1 MQELLQGLRNQVN
14 TIDEELV
21 YLLYRR
27 FEIIKEIWMIPV
39 WENLGMN
46 KESRKQELLDI
57 MLEEAKDKWMDFDFV
72 KELHELVYAQG
83 IKIQK

>member
-1 MQELLQGLRNQVN
+1 MKELLQGLRNQIN

-27 FEIIKEIWMIPV
+27 FEMVREISMIPT
-39 WENLGMN
+39 WKNLGAN

-57 MLEEAKDKWMDFDFV
+57 MLEEAKDKWMDLDFV